1 MKPLKKDLLKN
12 ISPIWLILGIL
23 WYDQILTHIV
33 LWGKIK
39 WSEMGENIQDIT
51 M

>member
-12 ISPIWLILGIL
+12 ISPEAYFRNFL
-23 WYDQILTHIV
+23 YDQILTHIV